1 MPLAQ
6 QQAPSRAPDPLPPL
20 PALRGPARATLLVV
34 NPRLLFLYWVVD
46 AGLERRLAA
55 ASGPAQVV
63 IESAAGARHGA
74 IVAVEPL
81 DFRSRSWYLT
91 LPSLPPI
98 AGAVRARLGLVEH
111 GGFVELLRS
120 NSVLIPRTLPGDA
133 PELWM
138 DRRALRAGHG
148 EPLPPPPVARRV
160 RVGAGVGAG
169 AGAGG
174 IAGWA
179 ASAEGMTGAGGT
191 AGMAG
196 AGSTATSPHGQAIW
210 SRPESPAPIPSPRPS
225 SAPDAAW
232 IVGARAAGA
241 TGGAGASFETIL
253 VETGATRPG
262 PPGKAPLP
270 PLGIADPK
278 GYLTFVLHAHLP
290 FVRHPEREYFLE
302 EQWLFEGITE
312 TYLPLLDALDHLAA
326 ERVPV
331 RLTISVS
338 PTLAAMLRDPL
349 LMGKYE
355 RHLGRLCHLAWR
367 EVERTRR
374 DPAFSPVAGF
384 YWDRLHRLEHLFKE
398 VYGRDLL
405 GRLAALED
413 AGVVEVITC
422 AATHGFLPHH
432 RTDPASVRAQVATG
446 VAEHRRHFG
455 RSPRG
460 LWLPECAYF
469 EGLDEVLA
477 ASGIE
482 YFFVDTHGIGNAASA
497 PRYGVHAPLL
507 CPTGVAA
514 FGRDAESSTQVWSSE
529 QGYPGDPAYRDF
541 YRDIGYDLDEH
552 YVAPYLDPAGQ
563 RGMTGF
569 KYHRITGRT
578 DHKEP
583 YRRDVALRT
592 ATWHADDFVRNRSL
606 QIDWL
611 ADGMDRPPLVVSM
624 YDAELFG
631 HWWFEGPDWIEM
643 VLRRLPAA
651 GIAVISP
658 AQYLEEHPVTQ
669 VARPGESSWGERGYH
684 DVWLTGANDW
694 ILPPLHD
701 AAGRMADLARRFAAA
716 DGPPARALKQAGRE
730 LLLAQSSDW
739 PFILRNQTTPEY
751 ARRRVHLHL
760 DRFAR
765 LAAMLESGRIDSQA
779 LAAIEAQDDLFPG
792 LEPGLWSGA

>member
-1 MPLAQ
+1 VAQ
-6 QQAPSRAPDPLPPL
+6 EPAPAEIPEPLPHL
-20 PALRGPARATLLVV
+20 PAPRGPARAVLLLV
-34 NPRLLFLYWVVD
+34 NPRLVFIYWVMD
-46 AGLERRLAA
+46 AALERRLAA
-55 ASGPAQVV
+55 AGGPAQVIV
-63 IESAAGARHGA
+63 EREPGGAGAVVTTA
-74 IVAVEPL
+74 PF
-81 DFRSRSWYLT
+81 DFRSGSWYLA
-91 LPSLPPI
+91 LPEGA
-98 AGAVRARLGLVEH
+98 AGEVRVRLGLVERDL
-111 GGFVELLRS
+111 FVELLRT
-120 NSVLIPRTLPGDA
+120 NAVPIPRTAPGGA
-133 PELWM
+133 PEVWM
-138 DRRALRAGHG
+138 DRRALRAGRG
-148 EPLPPPPVARRV
+148 EPLPPPPRTRRV
-160 RVGAGVGAG
+160 RLASGAD
-169 AGAGG
+169 AGG
-174 IAGWA
+174 VAP
-179 ASAEGMTGAGGT
+179 
-191 AGMAG
+191 GMAG
-196 AGSTATSPHGQAIW
+196 GAGDVGGALADAGGAAVTATSPPGRVFFT
-210 SRPESPAPIPSPRPS
+210 RPAGAAHVAWPVAGPAARPVSGPAP
-225 SAPDAAW
+225 W
-232 IVGARAAGA
+232 IETAIEEH
-241 TGGAGASFETIL
+241 GGAPAL
-253 VETGATRPG
+253 
-262 PPGKAPLP
+262 PGKAALP
-270 PLGIADPK
+270 PLGIASPR

-331 RLTISVS
+331 RLTVSIS

-355 RHLGRLCHLAWR
+355 RHLGRLCHLASR
-367 EVERTRR
+367 EVERTRS
-374 DPAFSPVAGF
+374 DPGFSPVAGF
-384 YWDRLHRLEHLFKE
+384 YWDRLHRLQHLFTG
-398 VYGRDLL
+398 VYRRDLL

-413 AGVVEVITC
+413 RGVVEVITC

-469 EGLDEVLA
+469 EGLDDVLA
-477 ASGIE
+477 AFGIE
-482 YFFVDTHGIGNAASA
+482 YFFVDTHAIGNATSA
-497 PRYGVHAPLL
+497 PRHGVHAPLL
-507 CPTGVAA
+507 CPGGVAA
-514 FGRDAESSTQVWSSE
+514 FGRDEESSTQVWSSE

-541 YRDIGYDLDEH
+541 YRDIGYDLDER

-592 ATWHADDFVRNRSL
+592 AAWHADDFVRNRGL

-611 ADGMDRPPLVVSM
+611 AGGMDRPPLVVSM

-631 HWWFEGPDWIEM
+631 HWWFEGPEWLEM

-669 VARPGESSWGERGYH
+669 VARPSESSWGERGYH

-701 AAGRMADLARRFAAA
+701 AGRRMGELARRFAGAGG
-716 DGPPARALKQAGRE
+716 DRGREPLARALAQAGRE

-739 PFILRNQTTPEY
+739 PFILRNRTTPEY
-751 ARRRVHLHL
+751 ARRRVHTHL

-765 LAAMLESGRIDSQA
+765 LAAMIESGRIDARDLEAMQ
-779 LAAIEAQDDLFPG
+779 AQDDLFPA
-792 LEPGLWSGA
+792 LDVGLWSGA